1 MHRRIIPDVVVQQ
14 DIIALNQTKSV
25 HDAVQLMS
33 SHKIAAIAVTDG
45 ADDRLV
51 GILSE
56 RDITHRVLACGLNPQ
71 ATLLSDVMT
80 DNPECVRP
88 GDACLD
94 AIELMLSRNIRHLPV
109 VTEEHKVVAMISMR
123 DLLEASLKELGIQ
136 IDEKRDAAFSPE

>member
-1 MHRRIIPDVVVQQ
+1 MQRRIIPDVVNQQ

-33 SHKIAAIAVTDG
+33 SHKIAAIAVTDTTNK
-45 ADDRLV
+45 LV
-51 GILSE
+51 GIISE

-80 DNPECVRP
+80 ANPESIRP

-94 AIELMLSRNIRHLPV
+94 AIELMLTRNIRHLPV
-109 VTEEHKVVAMISMR
+109 VTEDNEVVAMVSVR

-136 IDEKRDAAFSPE
+136 IDAERDAAFSPE